1 MTSNSKIKG
10 RPLIG
15 IFWIH
20 NNELIEVHA
29 EPIDA
34 GVDDSM
40 FVNSSIDHYS
50 FWNSLKRSTDLVDL
64 EYDEVPR
71 GRIVYNKNEGIFH
84 AFGPRKLINNSKIQS
99 LILSEFNL
107 SRSKTKFMDDAP
119 RAKFLSDPTSPR
131 PRIRRWMHANFSL
144 LPPSWA
150 SSR

>member
-84 AFGPRKLINNSKIQS
+84 AFGPRKLINNSKI
-99 LILSEFNL
+99 
-107 SRSKTKFMDDAP
+107 
-119 RAKFLSDPTSPR
+119 
-131 PRIRRWMHANFSL
+131 
-144 LPPSWA
+144 
-150 SSR
+150 